1 MKDEPDI
8 SIAAAMTGNPV
19 RANMLL
25 ALISGL
31 SLTAAELAPNELKSA
46 SPSTSVF
53 DPGRTS
59 IAINATLKTV
69 ILC

>member
-8 SIAAAMTGNPV
+8 SIAAAMMGNPV

-31 SLTAAELAPNELKSA
+31 SFTAAELAPNELKST
-46 SPSTSVF
+46 SPSTSGF
-53 DPGRTS
+53 DPERTS
-59 IAINATLKTV
+59 KVLHQNG
-69 ILC
+69 